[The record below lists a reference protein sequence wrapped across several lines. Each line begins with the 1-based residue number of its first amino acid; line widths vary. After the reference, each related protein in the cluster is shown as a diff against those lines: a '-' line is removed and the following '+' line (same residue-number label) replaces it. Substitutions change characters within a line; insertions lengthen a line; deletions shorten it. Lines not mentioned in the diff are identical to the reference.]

1 MIADWFWHFWS
12 ATLWPRPISVID
24 SSASL
29 PASLCPASAIL
40 PLPACQKPSAE
51 VENGSVRGLGFRL
64 WTASQILQPT
74 QPDPPAD
81 TASFPSYLNGFVA
94 RQRPGGQRWLDGY
107 RRVLS
112 TAAQGKL
119 FSSDRRAGR
128 RAARGLRG
136 LSVSAGAAAMGVCL
150 CTLTAGQRA
159 NMLTATYYC
168 LLSGA
173 SGLV

>member
-1 MIADWFWHFWS
+1 MIDCWLILALFVRHTVAPPYLGDWQ
-12 ATLWPRPISVID
+12 LRV
-24 SSASL
+24 
-29 PASLCPASAIL
+29 
-40 PLPACQKPSAE
+40 PACVALPGLRHLASPCLPEAE
-51 VENGSVRGLGFRL
+51 CGSGKRQCAGLRVPPVDG
-64 WTASQILQPT
+64 

-81 TASFPSYLNGFVA
+81 TASFPSYLNRFVA